1 MKSQSDKNQ
10 AHATRVWL
18 DLILCILSSL
28 VDATMRVSAT
38 EILCVGNELLSG
50 ITINTNAYWMSKKI
64 TEVGGSVKRITVIR
78 DDVDEISLA
87 VGDSV
92 ARKPDWLIISGGL
105 GPTYDDKTMQGVASG
120 LSLELALDKMALD
133 MLKKSYAR
141 RSMNY
146 ELNEIRLKM
155 AKIPVGSNPI
165 QNPVGSAPSVLIE
178 MGETK
183 IVCLPGVPKEMEA
196 IFLESILPQMQKIIG
211 DFHIV
216 ESSYETIGVSEAM
229 LAPTLSEI
237 VESNPHDSIYL
248 KTYPQGYTSHSNNS
262 PQMRVQ
268 IISKGNDKAEVQRR
282 FNNISNV
289 LLEEISRLNGKIV
302 EVRKLP

>member
-1 MKSQSDKNQ
+1 
-10 AHATRVWL
+10 VF
-18 DLILCILSSL
+18 
-28 VDATMRVSAT
+28 AT
-38 EILCVGNELLSG
+38 EILCVGNELLLG
-50 ITINTNAYWMSKKI
+50 ITINMNAYWLSKKI

-78 DDVDEISLA
+78 DDVDEISL
-87 VGDSV
+87 VVRDSI

-105 GPTYDDKTMQGVASG
+105 GPTYDDKTLQGVASG
-120 LSLELALDKMALD
+120 LRLELELDDMALD
-133 MLKKSYAR
+133 MLKKSYSR
-141 RSMNY
+141 QSMNY

-178 MGETK
+178 TDETK

-196 IFLESILPQMQKIIG
+196 IFLERILPQMKKIVG

-216 ESSYETIGVSEAM
+216 ESSYETIGVNEAM

-248 KTYPQGYTSHSNNS
+248 KTHPLGLLPISARISNS
-262 PQMRVQ
+262 EWHASVPQMRIQ
-268 IISKGNDKAEVQRR
+268 LISKGSDKAEVQTR
-282 FNNISNV
+282 FNNISKI
-289 LLEEISRLNGKIV
+289 LFEEI
-302 EVRKLP
+302 

>member
-1 MKSQSDKNQ
+1 
-10 AHATRVWL
+10 
-18 DLILCILSSL
+18 
-28 VDATMRVSAT
+28 MREFAT
-38 EILCVGNELLSG
+38 EISCVGNELLAG
-50 ITINTNAYWMSKKI
+50 ITINMNAYWLSKKI
-64 TEVGGSVKRITVIR
+64 TGVGGSVKRITVIR

-87 VGDSV
+87 VRESI

-105 GPTYDDKTMQGVASG
+105 GPTYDDKTLQGVASG
-120 LSLELALDKMALD
+120 LRLELELDNMALD
-133 MLKKSYAR
+133 MLKKSYSR
-141 RSMNY
+141 QSMNY

-155 AKIPVGSNPI
+155 AKIPVGSTPI
-165 QNPVGSAPSVLIE
+165 QNPVGSAPSILIE
-178 MGETK
+178 TDETK

-196 IFLESILPQMQKIIG
+196 IFLESILPEMKKIVG

-237 VESNPHDSIYL
+237 VDSNPQDSIYL
-248 KTYPQGYTSHSNNS
+248 KTHPLGVAWINKHIYASDSNYA
-262 PQMRVQ
+262 PRTRVQ

-282 FNNISNV
+282 FNNISKI
-289 LLEEISRLNGKIV
+289 LLEEISRLKGKIV

>member
-1 MKSQSDKNQ
+1 M
-10 AHATRVWL
+10 TVF
-18 DLILCILSSL
+18 
-28 VDATMRVSAT
+28 AT

-50 ITINTNAYWMSKKI
+50 ITINMNAYWLSKKI

-78 DDVDEISLA
+78 DDVDEISFA
-87 VGDSV
+87 VTDSI

-105 GPTYDDKTMQGVASG
+105 GPTYDDKTLQGVASG
-120 LSLELALDKMALD
+120 LRLELELDNMALD
-133 MLKKSYAR
+133 MLKESYSR
-141 RSMNY
+141 QSMNH

-165 QNPVGSAPSVLIE
+165 QNPVGSAPSVLIKTD
-178 MGETK
+178 ETK

-196 IFLESILPQMQKIIG
+196 IFLESILPQMKKIVG
-211 DFHIV
+211 DFHII

-248 KTYPQGYTSHSNNS
+248 KTHPLGLVPLTNHIYASDSNNA
-262 PQMRVQ
+262 PRMRVQ

-282 FNNISNV
+282 FDNISKI
-289 LLEEISRLNGKIV
+289 LLEEISRLKGKIV
-302 EVRKLP
+302 EVRKLS